1 MFRHHV
7 HLLGLP
13 TARAKG
19 VDTLMLLIKAWIT
32 DPVWVFIKNLSINLY
47 LTMFVYLNFLMRN
60 LGFNVY
66 NKRKSRKLKVVLIQ
80 TTIFILAISPLF
92 MLYYLLCQTIL

>member
-13 TARAKG
+13 TARVKG
-19 VDTLMLLIKAWIT
+19 VDTLMLLIKAWVT

-47 LTMFVYLNFLMRN
+47 LMMFVYLNFLMRN

-66 NKRKSRKLKVVLIQ
+66 NKRKSRKLKVVFIE
-80 TTIFILAISPLF
+80 TIVFILAISPLF
-92 MLYYLLCQTIL
+92 MLYFLL

>member
-1 MFRHHV
+1 MFKHHV

-13 TARAKG
+13 TARVKG
-19 VDTLMLLIKAWIT
+19 VDTLMLLIKAWVV

-47 LTMFVYLNFLMRN
+47 LTMFVYLNFLLRN

-66 NKRKSRKLKVVLIQ
+66 NKRRKRKPKEILIE
-80 TTIFILAISPLF
+80 TIVFILAISPIPMIYF
-92 MLYYLLCQTIL
+92 LL